1 MILLGEARGV
11 SVIHRDSIE
20 GRATPLRVLPRVSRH
35 TVWVAYYGCE
45 HTDRAGVR
53 QGVRTVSLYGSYST
67 TGNIFHRPHTPRALR
82 APEAQADG
90 CVAPRRHWQTR
101 VQPPE
106 SPRSRVQKGTATGS
120 TSPRVPLSA
129 RELVSA
135 RNHSQLTSGL
145 QAYGRAPSP
154 KAKRERIVKRLVR
167 ERVLFV
173 KMHGCIMPERTFR
186 QQAACPP
193 RHYGRSLA

>member
-82 APEAQADG
+82 APVGQ
-90 CVAPRRHWQTR
+90 
-101 VQPPE
+101 
-106 SPRSRVQKGTATGS
+106 
-120 TSPRVPLSA
+120 
-129 RELVSA
+129 
-135 RNHSQLTSGL
+135 
-145 QAYGRAPSP
+145 
-154 KAKRERIVKRLVR
+154 
-167 ERVLFV
+167 
-173 KMHGCIMPERTFR
+173 
-186 QQAACPP
+186 
-193 RHYGRSLA
+193 

>member
-67 TGNIFHRPHTPRALR
+67 TGNIFHTPPTPRALR
-82 APEAQADG
+82 APVGQTTDENREIMAARRPPLG
-90 CVAPRRHWQTR
+90 RVLGLASGLPRPRLPRSAPAERRLLVRWLKALTASLAVWQTR

-106 SPRSRVQKGTATGS
+106 
-120 TSPRVPLSA
+120 
-129 RELVSA
+129 
-135 RNHSQLTSGL
+135 
-145 QAYGRAPSP
+145 
-154 KAKRERIVKRLVR
+154 
-167 ERVLFV
+167 
-173 KMHGCIMPERTFR
+173 R
-186 QQAACPP
+186 QHLPAGPALC
-193 RHYGRSLA
+193 S